1 MKKVLLGGVALIT
14 LGLAGS
20 AFAADMPVKAP
31 PVAPTNTWT
40 GFYIGVDFG
49 GIYGLN
55 NNQSFSETGNYQNPG
70 CVNGCFDPVM
80 FNNPTH
86 WGETGGLHLGYNLQF
101 SSSWVIGAEVDW
113 NKTAL
118 GNAPGQLYLTTGG
131 GPIPSCLASVT
142 GSCHGLMMSD
152 NLNWTATARGK
163 FGYVFGSAMFYA
175 TGGAALASTEVT
187 GQVAAADFN
196 TMSIST
202 SSNHMSGGWVGGGG
216 VEIMATANVLIRL
229 EYLRYALNSGL
240 TTSVPCSTCVA
251 GAFAGNGNFTWT
263 NATLDVLRGGIS
275 YKF

>member
-49 GIYGLN
+49 GIYGMN
-55 NNQSFSETGNYQNPG
+55 NNQSFAETGNYQNPN
-70 CVNGCFDPVM
+70 CSQGCFDPVT
-80 FNNPTH
+80 FHNPTN
-86 WGETGGLHLGYNLQF
+86 WGETGGVHLGYNYQL
-101 SSSWVIGAEVDW
+101 SPSWVVGAEVDW

-118 GNAPGQLYLTTGG
+118 GNSPGQLYLTTGG
-131 GPIPSCLASVT
+131 GPVAGCLASVT
-142 GSCHGLMMSD
+142 GSCHGLLMSE
-152 NLNWTATARGK
+152 NLNWTATVRGK
-163 FGYVFGSAMFYA
+163 FGYIFGSAMFYA
-175 TGGAALASTEVT
+175 TGGGAVASEEVT

-202 SSNHMSGGWVGGGG
+202 STNRMSDGWVAGGG

-229 EYLRYALNSGL
+229 EYLRYAFNSG
-240 TTSVPCSTCVA
+240 TTIVVPCSTCIA
-251 GAFAGNGNFTWT
+251 GSLAGNGNFTWN
-263 NATLDVLRGGIS
+263 NATFDVLRGGIS

>member
-40 GFYIGVDFG
+40 GLYIGVDFG
-49 GIYGLN
+49 GVYGLHN
-55 NNQSFSETGNYQNPG
+55 TQSFTETGNYQNPS
-70 CVNGCFDPVM
+70 CSQGCFDPVT
-80 FNNPTH
+80 FQNPTN
-86 WGETGGLHLGYNLQF
+86 WGETGGVHIGYNQQL
-101 SSSWVIGAEVDW
+101 SPSWVVGGEVDW

-118 GNAPGQLYLTTGG
+118 GNSPGQLFLTTGG
-131 GPIPSCLASVT
+131 GPIPGCVV
-142 GSCHGLMMSD
+142 GSPGACHGLLMAN

-163 FGYVFGSAMFYA
+163 IGYIFGSAMFYA
-175 TGGAALASTEVT
+175 TGGGALASEEMS

-196 TMSIST
+196 TFSIST
-202 SSNHMSGGWVGGGG
+202 SNNHLSSGWVAGGG

-229 EYLRYALNSGL
+229 EYLRYALNSGI
-240 TTSVPCSTCVA
+240 TTVVPCSTCIA
-251 GAFAGNGNFTWT
+251 GMLAGNGNFTWT
-263 NATLDVLRGGIS
+263 NTSLDVLRGGIS